1 MTNMERFI
9 RDHREDFDDQEPSQK
24 VWEQI
29 EAGMNKK
36 NPPAKVV
43 RISFVR
49 WSVAAAVLLGLILS
63 VVYFV
68 QPEKTEID
76 PAIAGKVNTNV
87 KDPVVDN
94 IDPQI
99 GKMVAQFSS
108 MIEEKQKEIQSIE
121 KDNPALYSQFSGDIK
136 KLDSTYQVLRNTL
149 PANPNKEQL
158 LQAMISNLQMQ
169 IDLLNQQL
177 NIIKKVKNP
186 TRANT

>member
-1 MTNMERFI
+1 M
-9 RDHREDFDDQEPSQK
+9 
-24 VWEQI
+24 
-29 EAGMNKK
+29 
-36 NPPAKVV
+36 
-43 RISFVR
+43 
-49 WSVAAAVLLGLILS
+49 LLGLVLS
-63 VVYFV
+63 VVYFI
-68 QPEKTEID
+68 QPQKTETGPGLVD
-76 PAIAGKVNTNV
+76 AKTTNT

-108 MIEEKQKEIQSIE
+108 MIEEKQKELQSIE

-186 TRANT
+186 TRATT